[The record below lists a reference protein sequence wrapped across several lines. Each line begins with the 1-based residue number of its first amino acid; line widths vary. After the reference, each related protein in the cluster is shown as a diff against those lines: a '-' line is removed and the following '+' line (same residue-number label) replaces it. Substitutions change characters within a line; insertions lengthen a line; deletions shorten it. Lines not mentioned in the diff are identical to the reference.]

1 MHISMHISF
10 FTVFTVKRGVKVK
23 RYNII
28 INLLFWVLIAAILFG
43 TIWLYTEYKG
53 DVLKFFTKIGSE
65 QKNEKII
72 IRKEPVII
80 NQKETELVEWFYF
93 IATGYSANDPA
104 QGTDNITAT
113 GKEIYEGVIAVDPD
127 VIPLGTEVQIKDVGT
142 FIAEDTGGKIKGNRI
157 DIYFNSKKEAKE
169 FGKKGIWLRIVGKT
183 DGKTIN
189 VTDEKSLSI
198 IY

>member
-1 MHISMHISF
+1 
-10 FTVFTVKRGVKVK
+10 VK